1 VSDPRRLSGVKKAA
15 ILLVLLGED
24 AAASIYRNLDRH
36 EAGRVT
42 REIAELDKVPP
53 EIVVEV
59 LEEYYKLALS
69 QESTAQGGR
78 SYAGRVLS
86 KAFGDEAAKTM
97 LQQAAL
103 GTGEGGSGMEA
114 LQRTDP
120 EQLARFLEA
129 EHPQT
134 IALVLA
140 HMEAKHASELLM
152 KIPET
157 TRAEAVKRLAQLKQF
172 SPAMAERVSA
182 VMQKKLQGVGE
193 QTRRNFAG
201 SKTVAELLNRME
213 DSASKAI
220 LDVVEEESPKL
231 AMSIRNL
238 MFTFEDFITV
248 QESGL
253 RELLAAID
261 KKTLATALRSA
272 SENLRAHFFK
282 CLSSRAV
289 EMLKEDIE
297 LLGAIRGREITK
309 AQQEIVAAAR
319 KLEGE
324 GKIVLKMETEDEY
337 VV

>member
-1 VSDPRRLSGVKKAA
+1 
-15 ILLVLLGED
+15 
-24 AAASIYRNLDRH
+24 
-36 EAGRVT
+36 
-42 REIAELDKVPP
+42 
-53 EIVVEV
+53 
-59 LEEYYKLALS
+59 
-69 QESTAQGGR
+69 
-78 SYAGRVLS
+78 
-86 KAFGDEAAKTM
+86 
-97 LQQAAL
+97 
-103 GTGEGGSGMEA
+103 
-114 LQRTDP
+114 
-120 EQLARFLEA
+120 
-129 EHPQT
+129 
-134 IALVLA
+134 
-140 HMEAKHASELLM
+140 
-152 KIPET
+152 
-157 TRAEAVKRLAQLKQF
+157 
-172 SPAMAERVSA
+172 
-182 VMQKKLQGVGE
+182 
-193 QTRRNFAG
+193 
-201 SKTVAELLNRME
+201 ME

-248 QESGL
+248 QDTGL

-261 KKTLATALRSA
+261 KKTLATALKSA

-297 LLGAIRGREITK
+297 LLGAVRGREITK